1 MEKLLEGRV
10 AIVTGSGQGVGRAIA
25 MTLAGLGCKV
35 ITNNRHPG
43 SNINAQENTSLDYT
57 EQEKKVL
64 QSIIGDAEGTA
75 AAILANGGIAVPVY
89 ADVSKVEDCE
99 RLVNTA
105 ISEFGRLDIL
115 VNNGAS
121 FYNCN
126 IANMPIDMW
135 HAVVDSKL
143 NGSFYLMHFA
153 IPHMIR
159 QGYGR
164 ILNAASEAFHG
175 LMGMA
180 PYSAA
185 ACGIWALT
193 KTAAQDLVRDGITV
207 NAYTPICRTR
217 GWYNQLSVYRT
228 QGVDP
233 AILEQFAPEG
243 MKFGP
248 EGMGVFLSY
257 LCSEEAQ
264 NVSGFMFNIEAQGR
278 IGIWSDSTQYNIVE
292 KNVGKDGIW
301 TIDEIRAVMPK
312 LRDGAKTHVTD
323 IEMH

>member
-25 MTLAGLGCKV
+25 MTLAELGCKV
-35 ITNNRHPG
+35 ITNNRRPG
-43 SNINAQENTSLDYT
+43 SNINAQENTSLNYSEE
-57 EQEKKVL
+57 EQAKL
-64 QSIIGDAEGTA
+64 RSIIGDAEGTA
-75 AAILANGGIAVPVY
+75 AAIRAKGGIAVPVY
-89 ADVSKVEDCE
+89 ADVSKPEDCE

-115 VNNGAS
+115 INNGAS

-126 IANMPIDMW
+126 ITNMPIDMW

-143 NGSFYLMHFA
+143 HGSFYLMHYA
-153 IPHMIR
+153 IPHMVK

-164 ILNAASEAFHG
+164 IISASSDAFHG

-185 ACGIWALT
+185 TAGIWALT
-193 KTAAQDLVRDGITV
+193 KTAAQDLQPYGITV
-207 NAYTPICRTR
+207 NAYTPLCCTR
-217 GWYNQLSVYRT
+217 GWYNQLNVYRT

-233 AILEQFAPEG
+233 AILQQFAPKS
-243 MKFGP
+243 MQFGP

-257 LCSEEAQ
+257 LCSEEAKD
-264 NVSGFMFNIEAQGR
+264 VTGFMFNIEAAGK
-278 IGIWSDSTQYNIVE
+278 IAIWSESEEYNIVE
-292 KNVGKDGIW
+292 KDVGKDGIW
-301 TIDEIRAVMPK
+301 TIEEVRQAMPK
-312 LRDGAKTHVTD
+312 LMDGAKSSVTA